1 MLGGRGVLGVM
12 IDCVCLCVII
22 KVPLIY
28 RIYPQAVSLLS
39 TGCEWWFRCLWYFV
53 LQWRII
59 VGHVDQGK
67 YECEII
73 RGTFNV

>member
-1 MLGGRGVLGVM
+1 MLGWLGVLGVVL
-12 IDCVCLCVII
+12 DCVWLCGDI

-28 RIYPQAVSLLS
+28 RIYPQVVSLLS
-39 TGCEWWFRCLWYFV
+39 TGCEWRFRCRWCFV

-67 YECEII
+67 CECEII
-73 RGTFNV
+73 RDTFNV